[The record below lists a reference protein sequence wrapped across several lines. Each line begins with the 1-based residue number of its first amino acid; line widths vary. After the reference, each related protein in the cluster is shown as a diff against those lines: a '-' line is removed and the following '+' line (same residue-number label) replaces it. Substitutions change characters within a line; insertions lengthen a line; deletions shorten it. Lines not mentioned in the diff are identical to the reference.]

1 MTALSAERE
10 EHTTLTIEILHET
23 TGYICIVNG
32 DIKAWGLTIEEAY
45 RLAWTYVRLRSGPV
59 KILLPPIQTTWY

>member
-10 EHTTLTIEILHET
+10 EHTTLTIEILHEPS
-23 TGYICIVNG
+23 GYICIVNG
-32 DIKAWGLTIEEAY
+32 DIKAWGVTIEEAY
-45 RLAWTYVRLRSGPV
+45 RLAWTYVRLSSEPV